1 MRHALLS
8 ASTLGASTR
17 QRMPSAVRHLTIVIG
32 LGIALP
38 ACSSKDAAKTDS
50 SAAATPVA
58 APAGAPAADTSAHA
72 AATGMGNMAMTGNP
86 DQDFLRMMSD
96 HHKGLIAMVH
106 LTVESKD
113 KITTKPI
120 AARLDKAQDA
130 ELDKMVTMLEK
141 DFKDPYAP
149 KMMPDNQAMLDELK
163 GKTGAE
169 FDKTFLT
176 NIIKHHEGALKMIDE
191 YLPKAKSPAIKAMAE
206 KMKAVQSKEI
216 AEFQAKLAK

>member
-1 MRHALLS
+1 MRHVPLS
-8 ASTLGASTR
+8 ARTISASTR
-17 QRMPSAVRHLTIVIG
+17 QRMPSAVRRLTIVIG
-32 LGIALP
+32 LGVALP
-38 ACSSKDAAKTDS
+38 ACSTKDTAKMDS
-50 SAAATPVA
+50 TAPAA
-58 APAGAPAADTSAHA
+58 APASVPAVDTSAHPA
-72 AATGMGNMAMTGNP
+72 AAGMGSMAMTGNP

-113 KITTKPI
+113 KLTTKPI

-141 DFKDPYAP
+141 DFKDAYAP
-149 KMMPDNQAMLDELK
+149 KMTPDNQALLDELK

-169 FDKTFLT
+169 FDRTFLT

-216 AEFQAKLAK
+216 VEFQAKLAK

>member
-58 APAGAPAADTSAHA
+58 AAAPAAAPAADTSAHA

-120 AARLDKAQDA
+120 AAR
-130 ELDKMVTMLEK
+130 LDKMVTMLEK

>member
-1 MRHALLS
+1 
-8 ASTLGASTR
+8 
-17 QRMPSAVRHLTIVIG
+17 
-32 LGIALP
+32 
-38 ACSSKDAAKTDS
+38 
-50 SAAATPVA
+50 
-58 APAGAPAADTSAHA
+58 
-72 AATGMGNMAMTGNP
+72 
-86 DQDFLRMMSD
+86 MMSD